1 MPINIARLGNP
12 CERFPSLIKTSA
24 LPNYGTKHKPK
35 CLETLDRVYKS
46 DTTVPIPDNLT
57 EALQK
62 PVAPHADVLDDSKD
76 WHPRCD
82 QQVLG
87 RVHPSIYPLVYGQ
100 SRILATATV
109 GLNDYCV
116 QRCGEGQTVELP
128 EQDLVEGLGPRY
140 GGHTP
145 GGPPDN
151 RWSHEYQWL
160 TAELMTPKGAEDVK

>member
-24 LPNYGTKHKPK
+24 LPNHGTKHKPK

-57 EALQK
+57 EALQEF
-62 PVAPHADVLDDSKD
+62 VAPHADVLEDSKD

-109 GLNDYCV
+109 GLNDRYSAV
-116 QRCGEGQTVELP
+116 ARVKQSSYQSRILWRVSDRGMGATLP
-128 EQDLVEGLGPRY
+128 MVRSTIA
-140 GGHTP
+140 GHTNTN
-145 GGPPDN
+145 GYLLNG
-151 RWSHEYQWL
+151 
-160 TAELMTPKGAEDVK
+160 